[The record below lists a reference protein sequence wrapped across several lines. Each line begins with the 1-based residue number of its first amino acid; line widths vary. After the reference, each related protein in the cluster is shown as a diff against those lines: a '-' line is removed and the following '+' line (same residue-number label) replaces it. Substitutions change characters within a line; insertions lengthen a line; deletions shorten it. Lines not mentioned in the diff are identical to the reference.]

1 MATRSDDTTTSQ
13 PPAVIDVDVVGDRVL
28 ATVDRGDVSIV
39 VEGPVGISGDE
50 LEELLNEVPSKIEFV
65 ADLFEGGDR

>member
-1 MATRSDDTTTSQ
+1 MATRSDDTTASK

-39 VEGPVGISGDE
+39 VGGPAGTSG
-50 LEELLNEVPSKIEFV
+50 EELKELLGDVPEKIEFV
-65 ADLFEGGDR
+65 AELFNGGDR